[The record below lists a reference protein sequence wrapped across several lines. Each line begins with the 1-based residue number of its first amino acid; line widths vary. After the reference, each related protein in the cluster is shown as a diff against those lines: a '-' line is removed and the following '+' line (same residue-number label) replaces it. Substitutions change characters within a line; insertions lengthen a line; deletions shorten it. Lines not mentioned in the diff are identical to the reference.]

1 MTTKKSQPP
10 TLQELASEDPGTSDT
25 GVLVSPPNDAMTPFK
40 IEGRLKAITRCIKGG
55 FSGRTDRLKR

>member
-1 MTTKKSQPP
+1 M
-10 TLQELASEDPGTSDT
+10 
-25 GVLVSPPNDAMTPFK
+25 SPPNDAMTPFK